1 MRRRPLILS
10 LIASVCLSAPA
21 SLLATG
27 ACADTAAADGELG
40 RISDPFEGFNRGTYG
55 LNKSLDRAV
64 VRPTAI
70 AYRRVLPKP
79 AREGVHNVLT
89 NLGAPVVFLNDV
101 LQIQAGSASETA
113 VRFGVNTT
121 VGVLGLFDVASRMG
135 VYAHRADFG
144 QTLGH
149 YGVATGPYVFLPI
162 FGPSSVRDSLGL
174 VVNLAANPFNYAHFD
189 GDVATKAVVVIGG
202 ALDTRGELDKD
213 LRDLDHSATD
223 PYVTTR
229 TIWIQNRSAFIRGD
243 KPVDVSALPDFSA
256 DPPPKAK

>member
-1 MRRRPLILS
+1 MRRRPQILS
-10 LIASVCLSAPA
+10 LIASMSLSAPVG
-21 SLLATG
+21 LWATE
-27 ACADTAAADGELG
+27 ALADTAVADGALG

-64 VRPTAI
+64 VRPAAI

-89 NLGAPVVFLNDV
+89 NLGAPVIFLNDV
-101 LQIQAGSASETA
+101 LQVEPGSASETV

-121 VGVLGLFDVASRMG
+121 VGVLGVFDVASQMG

-149 YGVATGPYVFLPI
+149 YGVATGPYIFLPI
-162 FGPSSVRDSLGL
+162 FGPSSLRDTVGL
-174 VVNLAANPFNYAHFD
+174 AVNLAANPFNYARFD
-189 GDVATKAVVVIGG
+189 GDVATKATVVIGG

-229 TIWIQNRSAFIRGD
+229 TIWVQNRSAFIRGD
-243 KPVDVSALPDFSA
+243 KPVDVTALPDFTA